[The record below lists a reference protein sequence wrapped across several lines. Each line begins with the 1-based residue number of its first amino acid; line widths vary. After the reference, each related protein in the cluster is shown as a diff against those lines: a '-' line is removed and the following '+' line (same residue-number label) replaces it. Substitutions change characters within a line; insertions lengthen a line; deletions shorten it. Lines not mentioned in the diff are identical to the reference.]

1 MSMSMI
7 MIVTMIMTMPMI
19 ISIFMII
26 SMMMTMT
33 MSMTM
38 FCRTER
44 NSLHS
49 RGVSSK
55 THKQLRDLLKIN
67 AE

>member
-26 SMMMTMT
+26 SMIMT

-49 RGVSSK
+49 RGVSSR
-55 THKQLRDLLKIN
+55 THKQLKDLLKIN

>member
-1 MSMSMI
+1 MSMSMSMI
-7 MIVTMIMTMPMI
+7 MIVTMPMI

-26 SMMMTMT
+26 SMIMTMT
-33 MSMTM
+33 KSMTM
-38 FCRTER
+38 SCPTER

-55 THKQLRDLLKIN
+55 THKQLIDLLKIN
-67 AE
+67 AK